1 MASLLAPS
9 LTSISLSDS
18 TLIFKP
24 SLFQFRSATVRPSI
38 YNLPNLS
45 ISFQRKTLQLTPLFA
60 SGFTEQEVEDKE
72 LDGDSDFAGEDEGDF
87 AWSEGE
93 EATGEEE
100 GVSDEAEEETGEEEE
115 ESYPEPPEEAKLF
128 VGGIPFDITTEELAK
143 LFDEAGVVE
152 YADIIYNRET
162 DQSRGFGFVTMRTVE
177 EAEKAMKMFDRYELN
192 GRILKVNKAS
202 PRGTRVERQ
211 STFAQPQHSVYVGN
225 LSWSTDEARL
235 EQVFSEFGKVISARV
250 MYDRETGR
258 SRGFGF
264 VAMETKDAIDD
275 AIAALDGKDLDGR
288 ALRVNIAEQRSR

>member
-38 YNLPNLS
+38 YSLPNLS

-93 EATGEEE
+93 EATGEGEE

-115 ESYPEPPEEAKLF
+115 ESYPEPPEEAKIF

-143 LFDEAGVVE
+143 LFDEAGIVE
-152 YADIIYNRET
+152 YAD
-162 DQSRGFGFVTMRTVE
+162 V
-177 EAEKAMKMFDRYELN
+177 
-192 GRILKVNKAS
+192 
-202 PRGTRVERQ
+202 
-211 STFAQPQHSVYVGN
+211 
-225 LSWSTDEARL
+225 
-235 EQVFSEFGKVISARV
+235 
-250 MYDRETGR
+250 
-258 SRGFGF
+258 
-264 VAMETKDAIDD
+264 
-275 AIAALDGKDLDGR
+275 
-288 ALRVNIAEQRSR
+288 